1 MKKITNA
8 WDMRRFFENPLV
20 FFWASRFSDISLDER
35 IYSNKLNYA
44 TGPRRFL
51 YYLFFYGRE
60 GWTDLLLLG
69 VLFVFGGILLTDTIL
84 TNLVNITYRT
94 MNASS

>member
-1 MKKITNA
+1 
-8 WDMRRFFENPLV
+8 MRRFFENPLV

-51 YYLFFYGRE
+51 YYLFFFLWEGGMDGFASIGRFICCW
-60 GWTDLLLLG
+60 G
-69 VLFVFGGILLTDTIL
+69 
-84 TNLVNITYRT
+84 NP
-94 MNASS
+94 SH

>member
-1 MKKITNA
+1 
-8 WDMRRFFENPLV
+8 MRRFFENPLV

-51 YYLFFYGRE
+51 YYLFFFFMGGRD
-60 GWTDLLLLG
+60 GRLCFYWAFYLLLG
-69 VLFVFGGILLTDTIL
+69 ESFSLTL
-84 TNLVNITYRT
+84 Y
-94 MNASS
+94 